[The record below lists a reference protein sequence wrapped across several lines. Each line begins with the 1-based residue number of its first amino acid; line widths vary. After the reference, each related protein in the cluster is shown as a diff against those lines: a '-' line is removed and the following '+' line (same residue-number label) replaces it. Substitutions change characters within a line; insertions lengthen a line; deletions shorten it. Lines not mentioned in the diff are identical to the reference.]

1 MTISPLLKM
10 SFEELVQH
18 FTNLHPDMKH
28 EAICEIASS
37 IIEAEAFEAKVQS
50 AAKHNPELPIDFI
63 REILLADA
71 EEASFEYV
79 FD

>member
-1 MTISPLLKM
+1 MTTQL
-10 SFEELVQH
+10 
-18 FTNLHPDMKH
+18 T
-28 EAICEIASS
+28 
-37 IIEAEAFEAKVQS
+37 EAEAFEAKVQS
-50 AAKHNPELPIDFI
+50 AAKHNPELPVDFI